1 MDSVIIGAIITA
13 IAMIIAALLQRQR
26 KTISERPTTTSNGLQ
41 IEKQKEKRDDKNFIP
56 TSKFGIYKKVQNFI
70 ISKISSKKLNI
81 DFIYVLKSSKT
92 VKIIAITLI
101 MIVLVTI
108 VLFVIIKEPKETY
121 RHTIVTNGDYQKF
134 IENTGIIAPLHF
146 KNNNF
151 NKNDPVINVNWHNA
165 KKYCEWVGGRLL
177 TEKEWRSIVDS
188 NSVNWNLR
196 EWTYTDT
203 LDNCAVTC
211 NLSNVGTKIRS
222 LSFEPKSSINDQITF
237 RCLYLT
243 NPQK

>member
-13 IAMIIAALLQRQR
+13 IATIITAIAMIIAALLGRNA
-26 KTISERPTTTSNGLQ
+26 ISEKPTTASNGLQ
-41 IEKQKEKRDDKNFIP
+41 TKEQKEKQNDKNSIS
-56 TSKFGIYKKVQNFI
+56 TSKFRIYKKIQNSI
-70 ISKISSKKLNI
+70 ISKIN
-81 DFIYVLKSSKT
+81 FICVLKFSKA
-92 VKIIAITLI
+92 VKIITLTLI
-101 MIVLVTI
+101 MIVVVTI
-108 VLFVIIKEPKETY
+108 VIFIIFKEPEETH
-121 RHTIVTNGDYQKF
+121 RHAIVTNGDYQKF

-237 RCLYLT
+237 RCLNLT